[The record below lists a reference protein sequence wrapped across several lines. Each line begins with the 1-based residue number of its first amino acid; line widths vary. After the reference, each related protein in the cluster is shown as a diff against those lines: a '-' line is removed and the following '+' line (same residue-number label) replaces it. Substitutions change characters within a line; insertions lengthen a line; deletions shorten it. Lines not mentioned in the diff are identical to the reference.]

1 MSNFNST
8 LVEMVYKLILVD
20 FSIIVSHFFFLKSQ
34 FSSNTT
40 LYILH

>member
-20 FSIIVSHFFFLKSQ
+20 FSIIVSLKSQ